1 MQSMM
6 GTRNTFKAQKG
17 SKEGHSWNSPCDIS
31 GSSLILSS
39 YENAFCAQKLI
50 FFFNNFLSS
59 VSLFDACSWEYYNAY
74 VWCCWCRS
82 RRSDVEPGC
91 AALCFQA
98 EEYTHVSWYSHEH
111 VSTDTEVK
119 KLLNQ
124 VFFYFF
130 IFLFF
135 YFFFTHK
142 VFFVATL
149 NYGWTT
155 DVTWTILMMSLL
167 HIWVLN
173 VMVVL
178 LSMQDQKALGF
189 HQKYLNLCSEDERR
203 SYRFEIT
210 RGWVINDIIFIFGWT
225 IPLSWDNGQALFNC
239 LILIKKNYFY
249 SAFVMWNT
257 IMIARYAPFNSNI
270 SVEWSLWMAGMTN
283 V

>member
-1 MQSMM
+1 MWHQW
-6 GTRNTFKAQKG
+6 F
-17 SKEGHSWNSPCDIS
+17 
-31 GSSLILSS
+31 IL
-39 YENAFCAQKLI
+39 NFIKLRECFLCTKI
-50 FFFNNFLSS
+50 DLFFNNFLSS

-124 VFFYFF
+124 VVFVFYAQS
-130 IFLFF
+130 
-135 YFFFTHK
+135 
-142 VFFVATL
+142 FFVATL

-167 HIWVLN
+167 HFWVLN

-203 SYRFEIT
+203 SYGFEIT
-210 RGWVINDIIFIFGWT
+210 RGCVINDRIFIFGWT
-225 IPLSWDNGQALFNC
+225 IPLSLDNGQALFNC
-239 LILIKKNYFY
+239 LILIKKNIIFILHL
-249 SAFVMWNT
+249 SCE
-257 IMIARYAPFNSNI
+257 IQ
-270 SVEWSLWMAGMTN
+270 LW
-283 V
+283 